1 MGRGPQSTRQWNST
15 NLDHLNAT
23 LFPADVKVVGDGTP
37 ITEKSTRKDFGF
49 VFQDA
54 DTQLVA
60 PTVLDDVLF
69 GLQNYDV
76 LADEAEQRARKAL
89 ETVDTVTTKSG
100 SRLPGSG

>member
-1 MGRGPQSTRQWNST
+1 
-15 NLDHLNAT
+15 
-23 LFPADVKVVGDGTP
+23 
-37 ITEKSTRKDFGF
+37 
-49 VFQDA
+49 
-54 DTQLVA
+54 
-60 PTVLDDVLF
+60 VLF